1 MFMPRTMSIS
11 EAAGVL
17 QVTEKTIRNYIK
29 RGFLLPDKWNGMWQI
44 PEDQIV
50 EIHGKKNGKSND
62 LSAVQQSD
70 EIGVSKSEFS
80 QHMQRAGKLEAFE
93 ALIEHQRVEISKMS
107 DRIIQLESSS
117 SAGWSEARSAQQQR
131 DELKTALDKF
141 REENQQLREEVNW
154 LRREKSNLEQGSETS
169 EKTKT
174 SLLRKVKE
182 LEDQLYLQAIISNKV

>member
-1 MFMPRTMSIS
+1 MPRTMSIS